1 LDTITM
7 IALLWL
13 SLPRLAL
20 RAIFLTIVS
29 LLFSLLWKIFILL
42 ALSFARVIAALFFV
56 LLICP
61 IRIIERVFSYRS
73 PSHFG
78 TSIQTTNHSAPIH
91 ESMGG
96 NRAGKDGI
104 PNDWVTIKL
113 CGTDEISHFQL
124 DDRTVVVARMVD
136 GIFDGWIGSW
146 EERELF
152 VTTRED
158 IDMKVSE
165 WIRTLEAQ

>member
-1 LDTITM
+1 MDTITM

-29 LLFSLLWKIFILL
+29 RLISLVWKIFILL
-42 ALSFARVIAALFFV
+42 ALSFARVISALFFV

-61 IRIIERVFSYRS
+61 IRIIERVFSHHS
-73 PSHFG
+73 PSNFG
-78 TSIQTTNHSAPIH
+78 TSIQTTNHSAPTQ

-96 NRAGKDGI
+96 NQAGKDGI

-124 DDRTVVVARMVD
+124 NDRTVIIAEMVD
-136 GIFDGWIGSW
+136 GIFNGWIGSW

-152 VTTRED
+152 VTTRAE
-158 IDMKVSE
+158 IDVKVSE
-165 WIRTLEAQ
+165 WLETCEA